1 MLVLHVCGMGIG
13 VKTKNIR
20 YNVLIIVFA
29 VLFAGSAGA
38 MIWRVWQYHQA
49 SALYQD
55 LAAQVVQDNPAYT
68 VSPSGKKNARKERT
82 QSKSAPIR
90 VDFKKLSGQ
99 YPQIAGW
106 LYCEGTTINYPVMQG
121 RDNSYYLHHTPG
133 GSYQFSGSL
142 FVSCNNTMPFTDDN
156 TIIYGHNMKNGS
168 MFGELA
174 NYRADRSYYRKH
186 GVWYFLTP
194 QKNYKLTILAGC
206 MVETDSDV
214 YRTDWGGEEE
224 LVRYLNLLQ
233 SRSEFQVEA
242 PEQISHLATLSTC
255 TSRSEKSRFVLVAD
269 VIPLAD

>member
-1 MLVLHVCGMGIG
+1 MGIG

-20 YNVLIIVFA
+20 YNLLIIVFA
-29 VLFAGSAGA
+29 VLFVGSAG
-38 MIWRVWQYHQA
+38 MMLWRAWQYHQA

-55 LAAQVVQDNPAYT
+55 LAKQVVQDNPTYT
-68 VSPSGKKNARKERT
+68 AAGSSGKKKARTDKADRE
-82 QSKSAPIR
+82 SAPIR
-90 VDFKKLSGQ
+90 VDFEQLSGK

-121 RDNSYYLHHTPG
+121 EDNSYYLHHTPG
-133 GSYQFSGSL
+133 GAYQFSGSL
-142 FVSCNNTMPFTDDN
+142 FVSCNNTMPFADDN

-206 MVETDSDV
+206 MVDTDSDV
-214 YRTDWGGEEE
+214 YRTDWGGQAE

-233 SRSEFQVEA
+233 SKSEFQVEA
-242 PEQISHLATLSTC
+242 PEEISHLATLSTC

-269 VIPLAD
+269 VTLLAD